1 MPIILIIL
9 SLLLDGYLSTII
21 SSSSYFLPLLTLT
34 TIYLIY
40 PKYNKKIR
48 SYKLIV
54 IIVGLI
60 YDLLYTNLL
69 LFHAVIFYIL
79 SFLIIH
85 IYKNYSQTKL
95 TTILSLIILIVVY
108 ELLVASIFFIFQVS
122 TITFI
127 KLITKIFKSL
137 LLNIIYPQNHSFHL
151 HTQLL
156 NNKSLNNFHICT
168 S

>member
-137 LLNIIYPQNHSFHL
+137 LLNIIYALVLTPIL
-151 HTQLL
+151 K
-156 NNKSLNNFHICT
+156 KS
-168 S
+168 

>member
-40 PKYNKKIR
+40 PKYSKKIR

-69 LFHAVIFYIL
+69 LFHAVIFYTL

-95 TTILSLIILIVVY
+95 TTILFLILLIVAY
-108 ELLVASIFFIFQVS
+108 EFLVASIFFIFQVS

-137 LLNIIYPQNHSFHL
+137 LLNIIYALVLTPIL
-151 HTQLL
+151 K
-156 NNKSLNNFHICT
+156 KS
-168 S
+168 

>member
-1 MPIILIIL
+1 MPIILILL

-137 LLNIIYPQNHSFHL
+137 LLNIIYALVLTPIL
-151 HTQLL
+151 K
-156 NNKSLNNFHICT
+156 KS
-168 S
+168 

>member
-40 PKYNKKIR
+40 PKYSKKIR

-60 YDLLYTNLL
+60 YDLLYTNL
-69 LFHAVIFYIL
+69 
-79 SFLIIH
+79 
-85 IYKNYSQTKL
+85 
-95 TTILSLIILIVVY
+95 
-108 ELLVASIFFIFQVS
+108 
-122 TITFI
+122 
-127 KLITKIFKSL
+127 
-137 LLNIIYPQNHSFHL
+137 
-151 HTQLL
+151 
-156 NNKSLNNFHICT
+156 
-168 S
+168 

>member
-40 PKYNKKIR
+40 PKYSKKIR

-79 SFLIIH
+79 SLLIIH

-108 ELLVASIFFIFQVS
+108 ELLVASIFFIFRVS

-137 LLNIIYPQNHSFHL
+137 LLNIIYALVLTPIL
-151 HTQLL
+151 K
-156 NNKSLNNFHICT
+156 KS
-168 S
+168 

>member
-1 MPIILIIL
+1 MPLILIIL

-40 PKYNKKIR
+40 PKYSKKIR

-79 SFLIIH
+79 SLLIIH

-137 LLNIIYPQNHSFHL
+137 LLNIIYALVLTPIL
-151 HTQLL
+151 K
-156 NNKSLNNFHICT
+156 KS
-168 S
+168 

>member
-40 PKYNKKIR
+40 PKYNKKIS

-137 LLNIIYPQNHSFHL
+137 LLNIIYALVLTPIL
-151 HTQLL
+151 K
-156 NNKSLNNFHICT
+156 KS
-168 S
+168 

>member
-40 PKYNKKIR
+40 PKYSKKIR

-137 LLNIIYPQNHSFHL
+137 LLNIIYALVLTPIL
-151 HTQLL
+151 K
-156 NNKSLNNFHICT
+156 KS
-168 S
+168 